1 MPDMIYMT
9 SWIDRQTGCISAYQ
23 GQHRISAA
31 LSKKDLQSMHSCGLD
46 NIICLQK
53 NRMRRMTM
61 MMMMMLTRM
70 IEMLI
75 EMMIERYRDIDKSIY
90 MSVRKVLTF
99 SDEQGRSVS
108 QGHSEKLLPCL

>member
-1 MPDMIYMT
+1 
-9 SWIDRQTGCISAYQ
+9 
-23 GQHRISAA
+23 
-31 LSKKDLQSMHSCGLD
+31 
-46 NIICLQK
+46 
-53 NRMRRMTM
+53 MRRM
-61 MMMMMLTRM
+61 MMMMVTRI
-70 IEMLI
+70 IEMQI

>member
-31 LSKKDLQSMHSCGLD
+31 LSKKDLQSMHSWGLD

-53 NRMRRMTM
+53 NRMRRMM
-61 MMMMMLTRM
+61 MMMVTRI
-70 IEMLI
+70 IEMQI